1 MDNAVGRRTVW
12 DVLTLLK
19 QVPLSVY
26 FFPVVAAAVAY
37 FLLGTAVW
45 LVVTPIWKELAGE
58 WDVVGKFIAL
68 LAWIV
73 AFPVV
78 YNLLL
83 SLVVGIAF
91 DPLATYI
98 DQLLHVNAQKV
109 IPITQQWID
118 GFQRF
123 AFLVFLQGIAFMV
136 GLAVPVVGL
145 VISGAASV
153 VSAII
158 VITTP
163 AFVHRGVRFSSHL
176 RIVTCKIHVREVLFG
191 IVAAVLLNNPLLH
204 VIMLVPL
211 IVIGQLLTQK
221 WLTD

>member
-1 MDNAVGRRTVW
+1 MANAERRRTIW
-12 DVLTLLK
+12 DVYTLLK
-19 QVPLSVY
+19 QIPLSVY
-26 FFPVVAAAVAY
+26 LFPVVVATVAY
-37 FLLGTAVW
+37 VLLGAAVW
-45 LVVTPIWKELAGE
+45 LFVTPIWKELAGE

-118 GFQRF
+118 GFQRL
-123 AFLVFLQGIAFMV
+123 AFLVVLQGIAFIV

-176 RIVTCKIHVREVLFG
+176 RVVTCKLHVRDVLFG
-191 IVAAVLLNNPLLH
+191 ILAAVLLNNPVLQ
-204 VIMLVPL
+204 VVTLVPL